1 MKKEDWDNPTAGD
14 TRRDTLYSGFVRYEE
29 ELVSL
34 PATRYAGLGHAQ
46 RFPDY
51 WELFVSIPA
60 RWARCSRSTRCGR
73 RRPRSWTSACS
84 TPGSLEAWVSAYAGV
99 VEDYILFSY
108 VPGVMP
114 GMLRAEV
121 SNIDATIA
129 GAEMGASYRFTSN
142 WKETRAWPT
151 PGARTAAMTAQCR
164 RFRHWKGVLA

>member
-34 PATRYAGLGHAQ
+34 PATRYAGLGHAE

-73 RRPRSWTSACS
+73 KTTQLDVGLQYARGRWRPGF
-84 TPGSLEAWVSAYAGV
+84 PPMPAWSN
-99 VEDYILFSY
+99 YILFSY
-108 VPGVMP
+108 V
-114 GMLRAEV
+114 RA
-121 SNIDATIA
+121 
-129 GAEMGASYRFTSN
+129 
-142 WKETRAWPT
+142 
-151 PGARTAAMTAQCR
+151 
-164 RFRHWKGVLA
+164 